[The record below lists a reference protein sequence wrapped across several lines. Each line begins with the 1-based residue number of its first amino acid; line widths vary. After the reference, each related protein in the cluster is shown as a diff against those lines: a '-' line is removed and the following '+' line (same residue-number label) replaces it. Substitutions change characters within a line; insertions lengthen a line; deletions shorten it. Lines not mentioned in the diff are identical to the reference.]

1 MSKKTWKSDLQKS
14 FYPFFNWLDNVGK
27 GKTLNE
33 RTRDIMLGTIFWVIV
48 GYLIWSFLDQTI
60 HTRLV

>member
-33 RTRDIMLGTIFWVIV
+33 RTRDIMLADYKLSGLELLW
-48 GYLIWSFLDQTI
+48 
-60 HTRLV
+60 